1 MSFFCIRV
9 LGNGILSLDLVN
21 LNGRVIA
28 IAQEFFRD
36 TQKEINDSIGV
47 WSSVNT
53 YFVKGATSHLGR

>member
-1 MSFFCIRV
+1 MSIFCIRV

-28 IAQEFFRD
+28 IVQEFFRD

-47 WSSVNT
+47 WSSVYT
-53 YFVKGATSHLGR
+53 YFVQGATSHLGR